1 MSTLTAT
8 TPDFLDRHTCTL
20 KRTWSPTMSACVLA
34 IQSTQHL
41 FEMPIDLIILR
52 MTDISAL
59 SQHVYVLEILW
70 SSRSLSLWFP
80 FATTTSKRRWYC
92 VASSYWIAPT
102 HR

>member
-1 MSTLTAT
+1 MLTLIAT
-8 TPDFLDRHTCTL
+8 SPDFLDRHTCTL

-41 FEMPIDLIILR
+41 FEMPINLIIPR
-52 MTDISAL
+52 TTDISAL
-59 SQHVYVLEILW
+59 SQHVYALGILW

-80 FATTTSKRRWYC
+80 FATTTSKRQWYC
-92 VASSYWIAPT
+92 VASSYWITHT